1 MGIVGIILVV
11 INVGIIVPVVLTSAG
26 ESINKPATLIK
37 SHSTVL
43 STTATTTATTGIS
56 TTATTTTTAAATKTT
71 ITTAT
76 TTVTTTTTTTTTAVT
91 ATTTTTSVTQGK
103 TELPSLRNY
112 MNMFLTL
119 RNVCKPFQNV
129 FS

>member
-11 INVGIIVPVVLTSAG
+11 INVGIIVPVVLSSGGNST
-26 ESINKPATLIK
+26 NKTASSTK
-37 SHSTVL
+37 SPSTV
-43 STTATTTATTGIS
+43 IS
-56 TTATTTTTAAATKTT
+56 TTATTTTIRA
-71 ITTAT
+71 
-76 TTVTTTTTTTTTAVT
+76 VTT
-91 ATTTTTSVTQGK
+91 TTTTTSVTQGK